1 MHVSLLLRL
10 AGIYADSTSS
20 THSLTPRSI
29 PLLTVHSIHPLYQP
43 IFQFAPHLHPQFPR
57 AIKVHV
63 QVSRGEES
71 LHEGLV
77 SVLDRFSEGLRA
89 RKILPSLLEEVGR
102 SPILEHGEGFILF
115 ADERPAPTT
124 INPSQYLRDVHQP
137 PPFAIRFASAPVV
150 AGALRHQGTT
160 AEYHSCPYLL
170 HEKCD
175 NAGFWEHDLPLVYN
189 AQDSEHAGVSTHGL
203 EDFA

>member
-1 MHVSLLLRL
+1 MHVALLLRL
-10 AGIYADSTSS
+10 AGIYTDSMTS

-29 PLLTVHSIHPLYQP
+29 PRLTVHSIHALYQP
-43 IFQFAPHLHPQFPR
+43 ILQFAPHLYPQFPR

-63 QVSRGEES
+63 QASRGEES

-89 RKILPSLLEEVGR
+89 RKILPSQLEEVGR
-102 SPILEHGEGFILF
+102 SPILEHDQGFILF

-150 AGALRHQGTT
+150 AGALCRQGTT
-160 AEYHSCPYLL
+160 AEYHGTP
-170 HEKCD
+170 
-175 NAGFWEHDLPLVYN
+175 
-189 AQDSEHAGVSTHGL
+189 
-203 EDFA
+203 